1 MEENMGVLVIGIM
14 ITVCALGFSVLA
26 YLRSVRSAEPDQERL
41 RQFIESAPMDRL
53 KPVRG
58 DEPETPQHETDG
70 AASDDRGQDRCGTRR
85 VFFRLMGTLSV
96 EFELGQ
102 GPASGGCNCSQRNGR
117 CER

>member
-26 YLRSVRSAEPDQERL
+26 YLRFVRSAEPDPERL

-58 DEPETPQHETDG
+58 NEPETPQHETDG
-70 AASDDRGQDRCGTRR
+70 VASDDRGQDRCGTHR
-85 VFFRLMGTLSV
+85 VYIRMMGTLSV
-96 EFELGQ
+96 EFGLGQ
-102 GPASGGCNCSQRNGR
+102 APASAGCNGSQRNGR